1 MNKYSYRYKIK
12 KDGTIALYRI
22 YSNIPNIQIPKM
34 IDDKIVSELADHC
47 FSTRN
52 NHLEDTLIYGS
63 DENLYELNK
72 ENIEYIDIPDT
83 VTKIGSFCF
92 YNCKKLKKIRF
103 SNKLKQIGSDMF
115 LNCHDLNRI
124 DICANINEP
133 TILKQILTQISW
145 DIDICFNDAILFYPE
160 YYEIYDEIGP
170 AHIFSLNISGEGFRL
185 RQCFKDGIVSL
196 EEYDATFPK
205 LCVEE
210 NKDTLAH
217 FVMHRFNKNPDFYLE
232 YIIQNQ
238 KFICEYILK
247 FKSMDNQKKLDKIEF
262 MLLQGWLDSTTLDDL
277 ITFSTN
283 SNQVEITTT
292 LITWKKKYFTKKQKY
307 DFEDF

>member
-12 KDGTIALYRI
+12 NDGTIALYRI
-22 YSNIPNIQIPKM
+22 YSNVPYIQIPKV
-34 IDDKIVSELADHC
+34 IDGRIVSELADHC

-52 NHLEDTLIYGS
+52 NHLEDTLICNS

-83 VTKIGSFCF
+83 VTKLGSFCF
-92 YNCKKLKKIRF
+92 YNCKKLKEIHL

-115 LNCHDLNRI
+115 LNCHELSTI
-124 DICANINEP
+124 YIHASINEP
-133 TILKQILTQISW
+133 TMLKQILTQISW
-145 DIDICFNDAILFYPE
+145 DIDICFNDATLFYPE

-185 RQCFKDGIVSL
+185 RQCFKDGLVSL

-217 FVMHRFNKNPDFYLE
+217 FVMHRFKKNPSFYQGLHHSKSNI
-232 YIIQNQ
+232 YLRIYLKIQINGQ
-238 KFICEYILK
+238 SRK
-247 FKSMDNQKKLDKIEF
+247 
-262 MLLQGWLDSTTLDDL
+262 TR
-277 ITFSTN
+277 
-283 SNQVEITTT
+283 
-292 LITWKKKYFTKKQKY
+292 
-307 DFEDF
+307 

>member
-1 MNKYSYRYKIK
+1 MNKYAYRYKIK
-12 KDGTIALYRI
+12 NDGTIALYRI
-22 YSNIPNIQIPKM
+22 FSNVPYIQIPKTL
-34 IDDKIVSELADHC
+34 DNKIVSELADHC

-52 NHLEDTLIYGS
+52 NHLENTLIYGS
-63 DENLYELNK
+63 NENLYELNK

-83 VTKIGSFCF
+83 ITKFGSFCF
-92 YNCKKLKKIRF
+92 YNCKKLKEIRLP
-103 SNKLKQIGSDMF
+103 KELKEIGSDMF
-115 LNCHDLNRI
+115 LNCHDLDTIYIR
-124 DICANINEP
+124 AKINEP

-145 DIDICFNDAILFYPE
+145 DIDICFNDATLFYPE

-185 RQCFKDGIVSL
+185 RQCFKDGLVTL
-196 EEYDATFPK
+196 EEYDTTFVK

-217 FVMHRFNKNPDFYLE
+217 FVMHRFKHNPAFYQE
-232 YIIQNQ
+232 YILQNQ
-238 KFICEYILK
+238 QFICEYILK
-247 FKSMDNQKKLDKIEF
+247 FKSIDNKQKLDKIEF
-262 MLLQGWLDSTTLDDL
+262 MLAKNWLDSITLDNL

-283 SNQVEITTT
+283 VNQVEITTT
-292 LITWKKKYFTKKQKY
+292 LITLKKKYFTQKNKY